1 MVRQICPSPVTFR
14 WGVLIRSNVR
24 RAKHAQVL
32 AGHHIRHN
40 RTGCRRA
47 GRGSA
52 VGMGLVIREAQEYLM
67 MSDML
72 NPMYWDKKIKIA
84 ILALATFAAMC

>member
-1 MVRQICPSPVTFR
+1 
-14 WGVLIRSNVR
+14 
-24 RAKHAQVL
+24 
-32 AGHHIRHN
+32 
-40 RTGCRRA
+40 
-47 GRGSA
+47 
-52 VGMGLVIREAQEYLM
+52 MGLVIREAQEYLM